1 MSKNTEY
8 YILAAV
14 VALLVLVLMVPVGYT
29 VYNKWQV
36 KKYNYYYIRYY
47 DWEAIDI
54 IFEDPAVQVY
64 FKNWGV
70 LERKAKTQSPGSLDC
85 IGQVMQ
91 WYKKW
96 IRNFT
101 STEKTLLEYSVKYLR
116 QKGGV
121 HRDWKFVKIH
131 GNLEF
136 GYPFTLGEF
145 IFIPHTWLEMATS
158 ASKNLDYTQFST
170 AVNRAIHTP
179 HNSSKNDYVLKS
191 FVYILAHE
199 RIHVHQRENPSIY
212 KELHKTLGF
221 VEVPQNKI
229 VLDDWTN
236 TVRVTNPDSYRNC
249 TWLIQLR
256 DQWYLPMLILDP
268 RDKSDKPKGILIHV
282 VQTKEGN
289 WSPVSY
295 LGNIVYYPISEFDEY
310 VQRHYLSHGMYDPNE
325 IVAYVAA
332 DLLTNHKI
340 ADTPGN
346 KLIMDFVKKHKII

>member
-1 MSKNTEY
+1 
-8 YILAAV
+8 
-14 VALLVLVLMVPVGYT
+14 
-29 VYNKWQV
+29 
-36 KKYNYYYIRYY
+36 
-47 DWEAIDI
+47 
-54 IFEDPAVQVY
+54 
-64 FKNWGV
+64 
-70 LERKAKTQSPGSLDC
+70 
-85 IGQVMQ
+85 
-91 WYKKW
+91 
-96 IRNFT
+96 
-101 STEKTLLEYSVKYLR
+101 
-116 QKGGV
+116 
-121 HRDWKFVKIH
+121 
-131 GNLEF
+131 
-136 GYPFTLGEF
+136 
-145 IFIPHTWLEMATS
+145 MATS